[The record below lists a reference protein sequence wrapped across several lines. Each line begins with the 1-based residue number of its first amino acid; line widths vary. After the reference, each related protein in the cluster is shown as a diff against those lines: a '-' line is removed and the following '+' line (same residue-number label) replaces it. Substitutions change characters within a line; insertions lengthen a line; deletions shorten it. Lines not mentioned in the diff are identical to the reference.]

1 MTEKYSR
8 EQLEEWDDQYVW
20 HPFTPH
26 SVYRDEEPLTVVAG
40 EGNYLID
47 ADGNRL
53 LDAVASIWCNTFGH
67 RRAEIDQAVKEQI
80 DRIAH
85 ATLLG
90 NAQERSIVLA
100 KRLIELTPGDPQ
112 TGGLSKV
119 FFSDNGSTA
128 VEIAVKMAL
137 QWWQQREDG
146 AHKHRNKFLG
156 LKNAYNGDT
165 IGAVSLGGV
174 DVFHS
179 RFRPLLFDVVR
190 APSPY
195 VYHRPEGQSRQQ
207 AEALFVEEFDRVFL
221 EHADELCA
229 VVIEPGMQGA
239 GGMIT
244 YPDGFLKHVRE
255 LTREHDVLLIL
266 DEVAMGMGR
275 SGEMFACEREGVV
288 PDFLCI
294 AKGLTGGY
302 LPVSATI
309 TNDRIY
315 EGFLAPPEEGKTFFH
330 GHTYTGNALGCAA
343 AIATLDIF
351 ENDNVLE
358 GLPAKIEK
366 LTAELDKLRDLPGV
380 GDIRQYGLAVGVELV
395 RDRDTKEAFAAED
408 RVGMKICRKARDKG
422 VFLRPLGDIITM
434 MPPLSITDDEIE
446 KMVDAVRVGIESVLP
461 AYIQTGN

>member
-1 MTEKYSR
+1 MAEEYTR
-8 EQLEEWDDQYVW
+8 EQLEEWDDRYVW

-26 SVYRDEEPLTVVAG
+26 SVYRDEEPVTVVAG

-53 LDAVASIWCNTFGH
+53 LDGVASIWCNTFGH
-67 RRAEIDQAVKEQI
+67 RRAEIDQAVKDQL

-90 NAQERSIVLA
+90 NAQEQSILLA
-100 KRLIELTPGDPQ
+100 KRLVDLAPGD
-112 TGGLSKV
+112 LSKV
-119 FFSDNGSTA
+119 FFSDNGSTS

-137 QWWQQREDG
+137 QWWQQREG
-146 AHKHRNKFLG
+146 GKHAHRRKFLG
-156 LKNAYNGDT
+156 LTNAYNGDT

-174 DVFHS
+174 DLFHA

-195 VYHRPEGQSRQQ
+195 VYRRPADQTKEQ
-207 AEALFVEEFDRVFL
+207 AEEAFVAEFDRVFL
-221 EHADELCA
+221 ENADELCA

-244 YPDGFLKHVRE
+244 YPQGFFKHLRE
-255 LTREHDVLLIL
+255 LTREHGVLLIF

-275 SGEMFACEREGVV
+275 AGTMFACEREGVV

-302 LPVSATI
+302 MPVAATL
-309 TNDRIY
+309 TNERIY

-343 AIATLDIF
+343 ALATLDIF
-351 ENDNVLE
+351 ENDNVLDE
-358 GLPAKIEK
+358 LPGKVER
-366 LTAELDKLRDLPGV
+366 LRAELAKLADLEWV
-380 GDIRQYGLAVGVELV
+380 GDIRQYGLAVGIELV
-395 RDRDTKEAFAAED
+395 RDRQTKEPFDAKD
-408 RVGMKICRKARDKG
+408 RVGMKVCRRVRDEG
-422 VFLRPLGDIITM
+422 VFLRPLNDIITM
-434 MPPLSITDDEIE
+434 MPPLSITDEE
-446 KMVDAVRVGIESVLP
+446 LTKLVDAVRIAIEDVLP
-461 AYIQTGN
+461 EYA

>member
-1 MTEKYSR
+1 MSEQYSR
-8 EQLEEWDDQYVW
+8 EQLEEWDDKYVW

-67 RRAEIDQAVKEQI
+67 RRPEIDQAVREQL

-100 KRLIELTPGDPQ
+100 KKLIELSPGD
-112 TGGLSKV
+112 LSKV

-137 QWWQQREDG
+137 QWWQQRDDG
-146 AHKHRNKFLG
+146 AHRQRNKFLG
-156 LKNAYNGDT
+156 LQNAYNGDT

-179 RFRPLLFDVVR
+179 RFRPLLFDVIR

-195 VYHRPEGQSRQQ
+195 VYHRPSGQSRQE
-207 AEALFVEEFDRVFL
+207 AEEAFVRGFDEVFL

-244 YPDGFLKHVRE
+244 YPDGFLAHARQ

-351 ENDNVLE
+351 ETDNVLA

-366 LTAELDKLRDLPGV
+366 LTAELAKLRDLPGV

-395 RDRDTKEAFAAED
+395 RDQDTKEAFAAED
-408 RVGMKICRKARDKG
+408 RVGMKICRKARDRG

-446 KMVDAVRVGIESVLP
+446 TMVDAVGFGIERVLP
-461 AYIQTGN
+461 AYL

>member
-1 MTEKYSR
+1 MAEKYTKA
-8 EQLEEWDDQYVW
+8 QLEEWDDEYVW

-26 SVYRDEEPLTVVAG
+26 SVYRDEEPVTVVAG

-53 LDAVASIWCNTFGH
+53 LDGVASIWCNMFGH
-67 RRAEIDQAVKEQI
+67 RRAEIDQAVKDQL

-90 NAQERSIVLA
+90 NAQDQSILLA
-100 KRLIELTPGDPQ
+100 KRLVELTPGD
-112 TGGLSKV
+112 LSKV
-119 FFSDNGSTA
+119 FFSDNGSTS

-137 QWWQQREDG
+137 QWWQQRDDE
-146 AHKHRNKFLG
+146 ASKKRHKFLG
-156 LKNAYNGDT
+156 LANAYNGDT

-174 DVFHS
+174 DLFHT

-195 VYHRPEGQSRQQ
+195 VYRRPEGQTREE
-207 AEALFVEEFDRVFL
+207 AEEAFVAEFDRVFL
-221 EHADELCA
+221 ENADELCA

-244 YPDGFLKHVRE
+244 YPDGFLKHARE
-255 LTREHDVLLIL
+255 LTREHGVFLIL

-275 SGEMFACEREGVV
+275 SGAMFACEREGVV

-309 TNDRIY
+309 TNDRVY
-315 EGFLAPPEEGKTFFH
+315 EGFLAPPQEGKTFFH

-343 AIATLDIF
+343 ALATLDIF
-351 ENDNVLE
+351 EKDNVLDE
-358 GLPAKIEK
+358 LPNKV
-366 LTAELDKLRDLPGV
+366 DKLRAEVETLWDLPWV

-395 RDRDTKEAFAAED
+395 RDRETKESFDPKD
-408 RVGMKICRKARDKG
+408 RVGMKISRAAREKG
-422 VFLRPLGDIITM
+422 VFLRPLNDIITM
-434 MPPLSITDDEIE
+434 MPPLSITHDEIE
-446 KMVDAVRVGIESVLP
+446 TLAGAVRYGIENVLP
-461 AYIQTGN
+461 DYA

>member
-1 MTEKYSR
+1 MSGKYSK
-8 EQLEEWDDQYVW
+8 EQLEAWDDEYVW

-26 SVYRDEEPLTVVAG
+26 SVYRDEEPVTVVAG

-53 LDAVASIWCNTFGH
+53 LDGVASIWCNTFGH

-90 NAQERSIVLA
+90 NAQEQSILLA
-100 KRLIELTPGDPQ
+100 KRLIDLAPGD
-112 TGGLSKV
+112 LSKV

-137 QWWQQREDG
+137 QWWQQRGDV
-146 AHKHRNKFLG
+146 ASKKRRKFLG
-156 LKNAYNGDT
+156 LANAYNGDT

-174 DVFHS
+174 EVFHS

-195 VYHRPEGQSRQQ
+195 VYRRPDGQTEAEAQQ
-207 AEALFVEEFDRVFL
+207 AFVAEFDRVL
-221 EHADELCA
+221 IENADELCA

-244 YPDGFLKHVRE
+244 YPDGFLKHARE

-315 EGFLAPPEEGKTFFH
+315 EGFMGPPEEGKTFFH

-343 AIATLDIF
+343 ANATLDIF
-351 ENDNVLE
+351 ENDNVVE
-358 GLPAKIEK
+358 GLPAKI
-366 LTAELDKLRDLPGV
+366 DKLRAELETLWELSWV
-380 GDIRQYGLAVGVELV
+380 GDIRQYGLAVGIELV
-395 RDRDTKEAFAAED
+395 RDRDTKVEFDPKD
-408 RVGMKICRKARDKG
+408 RVGMKICREARDKG

-434 MPPLSITDDEIE
+434 MPPLSITDDELE
-446 KMVDAVRVGIESVLP
+446 LLVSAVRYGIENVLP
-461 AYIQTGN
+461 EYE

>member
-1 MTEKYSR
+1 MTEQYSR
-8 EQLEEWDDQYVW
+8 EQLEQWDDEYVW

-26 SVYRDEEPLTVVAG
+26 SVYREEEPLTVVAG

-47 ADGNRL
+47 ADGERY

-67 RRAEIDQAVKEQI
+67 RRAEIDQAVRDQL

-100 KRLIELTPGDPQ
+100 KRLIELAPGDPDQ
-112 TGGLSKV
+112 GGLSKV

-137 QWWQQREDG
+137 QWSQQRDDG
-146 AHKHRNKFLG
+146 AHQHRNKFLG

-174 DVFHS
+174 DVFHA
-179 RFRPLLFDVVR
+179 RFGPLLFDVVR

-195 VYHRPEGQSRQQ
+195 VYHRPQGQSRQE
-207 AEALFVEEFDRVFL
+207 AEEIFVREFDRVFL
-221 EHADELCA
+221 EHASELCA

-244 YPDGFLKHVRE
+244 YPEGFLEHVRE

-288 PDFLCI
+288 PDFMCI

-309 TNDRIY
+309 TTDRIY
-315 EGFLAPPEEGKTFFH
+315 EGFLAPPEQGKTFFH

-351 ENDNVLE
+351 DKENIIA
-358 GLPAKIEK
+358 GLPAKIET
-366 LTAELDKLRDLPGV
+366 LTAQINTLRELPWV

-395 RDRDTKEAFAAED
+395 RDRDTKEAFAAAD
-408 RVGMKICRKARDKG
+408 RVGMKICRKARDQG
-422 VFLRPLGDIITM
+422 VFLRPLGDVITM
-434 MPPLSITDDEIE
+434 MPPLSITDDEI
-446 KMVDAVRVGIESVLP
+446 KMMVDAVRFGIESVLP
-461 AYIQTGN
+461 AYSE